1 MKLTTR
7 TKEVLNRFSKMD
19 GYFRFEAGSTQGMV
33 NLKKTVLIKAE
44 IDQKIPKKFGPV
56 YIKDFVKLLDTF
68 ESPEV
73 EFHQSRLVLTEG
85 ASELLVNSESP
96 PEFKSFDSVVFPS
109 NGMELRLDKVV
120 VDQIKKLKRTMNRYV
135 LEIIGDGEAVY
146 LRTVNAWRGRDGY
159 DLVTKLG
166 STKRVFSLAFNL
178 TDVDLIS
185 DNYTLYLSDRNIL
198 KMCSESS
205 KLTYYIALEV
215 MDYFDQEE
223 FE

>member
-7 TKEVLNRFSKMD
+7 TKEVLDRFSKMD
-19 GYFRFEAGSTQGMV
+19 GYFKFEAGSTQGMV
-33 NLKKTVLIKAE
+33 NLQKTVLIEAE

-56 YIKDFVKLLDTF
+56 QIKDFVKLLDTF

-73 EFHQSRLVLTEG
+73 EFQQSRLVITEG
-85 ASELLVNSESP
+85 ATELVMNSESY
-96 PEFKSFDSVVFPS
+96 PEFKSFDRLVFPF

-120 VDQIKKLKRTMNRYV
+120 VDQIKKLKRTMSRYIV
-135 LEIIGDGEAVY
+135 EIIGDGEAVY
-146 LRTVNAWRGRDGY
+146 LRTINAWRVEYGNE
-159 DLVTKLG
+159 LVTKLG
-166 STKRVFSLAFNL
+166 STKRVFSLAFRL
-178 TDVDLIS
+178 TDIDLVS

-198 KMCSESS
+198 KMCAESS

-223 FE
+223 S